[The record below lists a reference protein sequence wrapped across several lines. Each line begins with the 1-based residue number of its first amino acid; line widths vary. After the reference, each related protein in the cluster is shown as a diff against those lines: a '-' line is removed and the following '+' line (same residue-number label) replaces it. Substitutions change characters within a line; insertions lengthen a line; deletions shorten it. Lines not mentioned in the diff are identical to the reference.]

1 MKKTIL
7 LTILTFLSCA
17 PVKEYK
23 SSFECN
29 PVYEYQDF
37 LIEKVDML
45 AKDCYSA
52 DDLISIILEKK

>member
-1 MKKTIL
+1 MKKTML
-7 LTILTFLSCA
+7 LTIFTFLSCS
-17 PVKEYK
+17 PVKQYK
-23 SSFECN
+23 ASFECN

-52 DDLISIILEKK
+52 DDLIDIILQTK